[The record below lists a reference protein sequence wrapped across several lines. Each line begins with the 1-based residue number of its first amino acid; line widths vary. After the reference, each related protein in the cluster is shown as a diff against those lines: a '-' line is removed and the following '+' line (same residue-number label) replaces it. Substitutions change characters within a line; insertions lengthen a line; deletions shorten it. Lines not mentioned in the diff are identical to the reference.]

1 MCKTLREEVKCMGV
15 LPNIMVNALVLAS
28 MYILA
33 SLGFAF
39 IFNMLGSVN
48 LAHGAFYMLAAY
60 ITYYLCAK
68 AGLNNWLAMLLAA
81 VVLAGIGIL
90 MERFVFR
97 PFQTEFDR
105 VVMVSVALM
114 TMLQQLAV
122 QVSGSQTISIP
133 SYGSGSIDLGFM
145 MLTNEKLITF
155 GVGVILLIV
164 TLFIVYRTKLGM
176 QMEAISQD
184 RLGAA
189 LQGIP
194 VNKVSMLVCALG
206 FALAAVAGS
215 MMGAYQQVSSNMG
228 DNINVRILML
238 VMLAGAGSMNGI
250 LITGFLMAVLDS
262 VCPIIWD
269 SYTASAIACSA
280 VVVLLLIRPKG
291 FFGHEM

>member
-1 MCKTLREEVKCMGV
+1 MG
-15 LPNIMVNALVLAS
+15 LIPNIVVNTLVLAS

-68 AGLNNWLAMLLAA
+68 AGMNNWLAMLLSAIILAA
-81 VVLAGIGIL
+81 LGVL

-97 PFQTEFDR
+97 PFQKEFDR
-105 VVMVSVALM
+105 VVMVSVAIM

-133 SYGSGSIDLGFM
+133 AYGNGSINLGFM
-145 MLTNEKLITF
+145 LLSNEKLITF
-155 GVGVILLIV
+155 AVGLVLLII
-164 TLFIVYRTKLGM
+164 TLFMVYRTKLGM

-184 RLGAA
+184 RMGAA

-194 VNKVSMLVCALG
+194 VNKVSALVCGMG

-250 LITGFLMAVLDS
+250 LITGFLMALLDS
-262 VCPIIWD
+262 ICPIIWD
-269 SYTASAIACSA
+269 SYTASSIACSA
-280 VVVLLLIRPKG
+280 VVVLLLIKPKG

>member
-1 MCKTLREEVKCMGV
+1 MGV
-15 LPNIMVNALVLAS
+15 IPNIMVNALVLAS

-68 AGLNNWLAMLLAA
+68 AGLNNWVAMLLAA
-81 VVLAGIGIL
+81 VVLAVIGVI
-90 MERFVFR
+90 MERCVFR
-97 PFQTEFDR
+97 PFQSEFDR

-133 SYGSGSIDLGFM
+133 AYGNGTVDLGFM

-155 GVGVILLIV
+155 AVGLILLLV

-189 LQGIP
+189 LQGIQ

-250 LITGFLMAVLDS
+250 IITGFLMALLDS
-262 VCPIIWD
+262 ICPIIWD

>member
-1 MCKTLREEVKCMGV
+1 MLGV
-15 LPNIMVNALVLAS
+15 LLPNIIANALVLAS

-48 LAHGAFYMLAAY
+48 LAHGAFYMAAAY

-68 AGLNNWLAMLLAA
+68 AGMNNWIAMLLST
-81 VVLAGIGIL
+81 VVMAGVGIL

-97 PFQTEFDR
+97 PFMKEFNR

-114 TMLQQLAV
+114 TMLQQVAV
-122 QVSGSQTISIP
+122 FISGSQTISIP
-133 SYGSGSIDLGFM
+133 KYAEGSLNLGFM
-145 MLTNEKLITF
+145 MLTNEKIITF
-155 GVGVILLIV
+155 AIGIILLLV
-164 TLFIVYRTKLGM
+164 TIIIVYHTKLGM

-189 LQGIP
+189 LQGIQ
-194 VNKVSMLVCALG
+194 VNKVSMIVCAMG

-250 LITGFLMAVLDS
+250 LITGTLMAVLDS

-269 SYTASAIACSA
+269 SYTASSLACSA
-280 VVVLLLIRPKG
+280 VVVLLLLKPKG
-291 FFGHEM
+291 FFGHDA

>member
-1 MCKTLREEVKCMGV
+1 MLG
-15 LPNIMVNALVLAS
+15 LIIPNVTVNALVLAA

-68 AGLNNWLAMLLAA
+68 AGLNNWLAMLISA
-81 VVLAGIGIL
+81 VVLAVVGVI
-90 MERFVFR
+90 MERCVFR
-97 PFQTEFDR
+97 PFQKEFDR
-105 VVMVSVALM
+105 VVMVSVAIM

-122 QVSGSQTISIP
+122 QVSGSQTIAIP
-133 SYGSGSIDLGFM
+133 KYASGSTQIA
-145 MLTNEKLITF
+145 MLAVSNEKLVTF
-155 GVGVILLIV
+155 AIGVILLII
-164 TLFIVYRTKLGM
+164 TLYLVYRTKLGM

-194 VNKVSMLVCALG
+194 VNKVSMLICAFG

-215 MMGAYQQVSSNMG
+215 MMGAYQQVSSSMG

-250 LITGFLMAVLDS
+250 LITGVIMAILDS

-280 VVVLLLIRPKG
+280 VVVLLLIKPKG

>member
-1 MCKTLREEVKCMGV
+1 MGV
-15 LPNIMVNALVLAS
+15 IPNIMVNALVLAS

-60 ITYYLCAK
+60 ITSYLCAK
-68 AGLNNWLAMLLAA
+68 AGLNNWVAMLLAA
-81 VVLAGIGIL
+81 IVLAAIGIV

-133 SYGSGSIDLGFM
+133 AYGNGVLDLGFM
-145 MLTNEKLITF
+145 TLTNEKLITF
-155 GVGVILLIV
+155 LVGLILLII

-189 LQGIP
+189 LQGIQ
-194 VNKVSMLVCALG
+194 VNKVAMLVCGMG
-206 FALAAVAGS
+206 FALAAVAGA

-250 LITGFLMAVLDS
+250 LITGFLMALLDS

>member
-1 MCKTLREEVKCMGV
+1 MG
-15 LPNIMVNALVLAS
+15 LIPNIVVNTLVLAS

-68 AGLNNWLAMLLAA
+68 AGMNNWLAMLLSAIILAA
-81 VVLAGIGIL
+81 LGVL

-97 PFQTEFDR
+97 PFQKEFDR
-105 VVMVSVALM
+105 VVMVSVAIM

-133 SYGSGSIDLGFM
+133 AYGNGSINLGFM
-145 MLTNEKLITF
+145 LLSYEKLITF
-155 GVGVILLIV
+155 AVGLVLLII
-164 TLFIVYRTKLGM
+164 TLFMVYRTKLGM

-184 RLGAA
+184 RMGAA

-194 VNKVSMLVCALG
+194 VNKVSALVCGMG

-250 LITGFLMAVLDS
+250 LITGFLMALLDS
-262 VCPIIWD
+262 ICPIIWD
-269 SYTASAIACSA
+269 SYTASSIACSA
-280 VVVLLLIRPKG
+280 VVVLLLIKPKG

>member
-1 MCKTLREEVKCMGV
+1 MGV
-15 LPNIMVNALVLAS
+15 IPNILVNTLVLAS

-68 AGLNNWLAMLLAA
+68 AGLNNWVAMLLAA
-81 VVLAGIGIL
+81 IVLAGIGVL

-133 SYGSGSIDLGFM
+133 AYGNGNINLGFM

-155 GVGVILLIV
+155 VVGVILLII
-164 TLFIVYRTKLGM
+164 TLIIVYRTKLGM

-189 LQGIP
+189 LQGIQ
-194 VNKVSMLVCALG
+194 VNKVAALVCALG

-228 DNINVRILML
+228 DNINVRIVML

-250 LITGFLMAVLDS
+250 LITGCLMALLDS

-269 SYTASAIACSA
+269 SYTASSIACSA
-280 VVVLLLIRPKG
+280 VVILLLIKPKG

>member
-1 MCKTLREEVKCMGV
+1 MG
-15 LPNIMVNALVLAS
+15 LIPNIAVNTLVLAS

-68 AGLNNWLAMLLAA
+68 AGMNNWLAMLIAAVILAA
-81 VVLAGIGIL
+81 VGIV

-97 PFQTEFDR
+97 PFQKEFDR

-133 SYGSGSIDLGFM
+133 AYGNGTMDLGFM
-145 MLTNEKLITF
+145 TLTNEKFITF
-155 GVGVILLIV
+155 LVGLILLII
-164 TLFIVYRTKLGM
+164 TLIIVYRTKLGM

-189 LQGIP
+189 LQGIQ
-194 VNKVSMLVCALG
+194 VGKVSMLVCAMG

-250 LITGFLMAVLDS
+250 LITGLLMALLDS
-262 VCPIIWD
+262 ICPIIWD
-269 SYTASAIACSA
+269 SYTASSIACSA
-280 VVVLLLIRPKG
+280 VVVLLLIKPKG

>member
-1 MCKTLREEVKCMGV
+1 MKGEVKTLGV
-15 LPNIMVNALVLAS
+15 IPNIVVNALVLAS

-39 IFNMLGSVN
+39 IFNMLGSIN
-48 LAHGAFYMLAAY
+48 LAHGAFYMAAAY
-60 ITYYLCAK
+60 ITYYLCDK
-68 AGLNNWLAMLLAA
+68 AGMSNWVALLLATVIMA
-81 VVLAGIGIL
+81 LVGVL
-90 MERFVFR
+90 MERFCFR
-97 PFQTEFDR
+97 PFQKEFDR
-105 VVMVSVALM
+105 VVMVSVAIM

-122 QVSGSQTISIP
+122 QISGSQTISIP
-133 SYGSGSIDLGFM
+133 SYAQGSVDLGFM
-145 MLTNEKLITF
+145 MITNEKLVTF
-155 GVGVILLIV
+155 AIGLVLLLI

-189 LQGIP
+189 LQGIQ
-194 VNKVSMLVCALG
+194 VNKVSMLVCGMG

-215 MMGAYQQVSSNMG
+215 LMGAYQQVSSNMG

-250 LITGFLMAVLDS
+250 IITGFIMALLDS

-280 VVVLLLIRPKG
+280 IVILLLIRPKG

>member
-1 MCKTLREEVKCMGV
+1 
-15 LPNIMVNALVLAS
+15 
-28 MYILA
+28 
-33 SLGFAF
+33 
-39 IFNMLGSVN
+39 
-48 LAHGAFYMLAAY
+48 
-60 ITYYLCAK
+60 
-68 AGLNNWLAMLLAA
+68 MLLAA
-81 VVLAGIGIL
+81 VVLAVIGVL

-133 SYGSGSIDLGFM
+133 AYGNGNINLGFM

-155 GVGVILLIV
+155 VVGVILLII
-164 TLFIVYRTKLGM
+164 TLIIVYRTKLGM

-189 LQGIP
+189 LQGIQ
-194 VNKVSMLVCALG
+194 VNKVAALVCAFG

-238 VMLAGAGSMNGI
+238 VMLAGAGSLNGI
-250 LITGFLMAVLDS
+250 LITGCLMALLDS

-269 SYTASAIACSA
+269 SYTASSIACSA
-280 VVVLLLIRPKG
+280 VVVLLLIKPKG